1 MNVDNRLT
9 YISGIGVEGVIDGVE
24 GVIIVDVWDFISDTG
39 VEGAVDDADNRVTC
53 IFDCGIGVE
62 AATAG
67 LDSATLVDIEGN
79 ECIPNP
85 LLTFGLLRS
94 CITEYSTIS

>member
-1 MNVDNRLT
+1 MDVDNRLT
-9 YISGIGVEGVIDGVE
+9 YISVIGVEGVIDGVE
-24 GVIIVDVWDFISDTG
+24 GVIIVDVWDFISDIG
-39 VEGAVDDADNRVTC
+39 VEGAVDADNRVTC
-53 IFDCGIGVE
+53 IFDSGIGVE
-62 AATAG
+62 AATDG
-67 LDSATLVDIEGN
+67 LDCATLVDVECN